1 MHTHIYI
8 FSIYFSLFKKTYN
21 IRYNTIHD
29 TKKQKND
36 IWYTILQK
44 RKTIYDIFYE
54 LTTMF
59 VYTQEKNA
67 TLLIYKI
74 NSVELLHL
82 SMQRIF
88 LMTLVSGFFMF
99 GYLFDDVSSL
109 FITRLMKQVKW
120 HGLNRHSQLGKWLS
134 ETGWSSV
141 LAS

>member
-1 MHTHIYI
+1 MH
-8 FSIYFSLFKKTYN
+8 
-21 IRYNTIHD
+21 
-29 TKKQKND
+29 
-36 IWYTILQK
+36 
-44 RKTIYDIFYE
+44 
-54 LTTMF
+54 
-59 VYTQEKNA
+59 TQEKNA

>member
-1 MHTHIYI
+1 MV
-8 FSIYFSLFKKTYN
+8 
-21 IRYNTIHD
+21 HD
-29 TKKQKND
+29 TTKEKND
-36 IWYTILQK
+36 IRYIL
-44 RKTIYDIFYE
+44 RVDNHVCIH
-54 LTTMF
+54 
-59 VYTQEKNA
+59 TQEKNA

-120 HGLNRHSQLGKWLS
+120 HALNRHSQLGKWLG